1 MWFKAFLKPV
11 NIHLVHYKNLVYS
24 EEQWI
29 SWMDELAENDIVII
43 DDFISEELY
52 QTIIEFFSAIEEN
65 ERLKKAG
72 IGTSL
77 HYQIQKEV
85 RGDLIYWLDPE
96 RDKKLASFF
105 TLMEELRNKLGM
117 YCFISLSG
125 SEFHLAKYP
134 IGSKYERHID
144 QFNKR
149 SNRQITVLIYLNK
162 DWEKGNGGEL
172 KIYNKEGNILVEPIA
187 KRLLLFKSD
196 VIEHEVL
203 HTEVPRYSLSGWLLH
218 QPATLGSLLG

>member
-1 MWFKAFLKPV
+1 
-11 NIHLVHYKNLVYS
+11 
-24 EEQWI
+24 
-29 SWMDELAENDIVII
+29 MDELAEKDVVIVN
-43 DDFISEELY
+43 DFISDELY
-52 QTIIEFFSAIEEN
+52 KTIMDFFLAVEEN

-77 HYQIQKEV
+77 DYQIQKEV
-85 RGDLIYWLDPE
+85 RGDLIYWLDSE
-96 RDKKLASFF
+96 RDTPLDSFF
-105 TLMEELRNKLGM
+105 TLMEELREKLGM

-162 DWEKGNGGEL
+162 DWKKRNGGEL
-172 KIYNKEGNILVEPIA
+172 KIYNEEGSYLIEPIA

-203 HTEVPRYSLSGWLLH
+203 PTKVPRYSLSGWLLR
-218 QPATLGSLLG
+218 QPATLGGLLG

>member
-1 MWFKAFLKPV
+1 
-11 NIHLVHYKNLVYS
+11 
-24 EEQWI
+24 
-29 SWMDELAENDIVII
+29 MDELGQNDLVII

-52 QTIIEFFSAIEEN
+52 LTIIDFFSTIEES

-72 IGTSL
+72 IGTSQNF
-77 HYQIQKEV
+77 QIQKDV
-85 RGDLIYWLDPE
+85 RGDLIYWLDAE
-96 RDKKLASFF
+96 RDIQLTSFF
-105 TLMEELRNKLGM
+105 ELMEELREKLGM

-134 IGSKYERHID
+134 TGSRYEKHID

-162 DWEKGNGGEL
+162 DWKKENGGEL
-172 KIYNKEGNILVEPIA
+172 KIYNDEGSFLVEPLA

-203 HTEVPRYSLSGWLLH
+203 PTKVARYSLSGWLLH
-218 QPATLGSLLG
+218 QSAMLGSLLR

>member
-1 MWFKAFLKPV
+1 
-11 NIHLVHYKNLVYS
+11 
-24 EEQWI
+24 
-29 SWMDELAENDIVII
+29 MDELAEKDIVIV
-43 DDFISEELY
+43 DDFITEELY
-52 QTIIEFFSAIEEN
+52 QKMMEFFSEIEES

-72 IGTSL
+72 IGTSSDF
-77 HYQIQKEV
+77 QIQKEV

-96 RDKKLASFF
+96 RDKEMSPFF
-105 TLMEELRNKLGM
+105 ELMAELREKLGM

-134 IGSKYERHID
+134 TGSKYERHID
-144 QFNKR
+144 QFNNR

-162 DWEKGNGGEL
+162 NWKKGNGGEL
-172 KIYNKEGNILVEPIA
+172 KVYKEQESYLVEPIA

-203 HTEVPRYSLSGWLLH
+203 PTEVPRYSLSGWLLR
-218 QPATLGSLLG
+218 QPAALGSLLR

>member
-1 MWFKAFLKPV
+1 M
-11 NIHLVHYKNLVYS
+11 VYS
-24 EEQWI
+24 EEKWI
-29 SWMDELAENDIVII
+29 SWMDELSEKDVVIV
-43 DDFISEELY
+43 DDFISDELY
-52 QTIIEFFSAIEEN
+52 QTIMEFFLAVEEN

-77 HYQIQKEV
+77 DYQIQKEV

-96 RDKKLASFF
+96 RDKPLAPFF
-105 TLMEELRNKLGM
+105 GLMKELREKLGM

-134 IGSKYERHID
+134 IGSKYEKHID

-162 DWEKGNGGEL
+162 DWKKGNGGEL
-172 KIYNKEGNILVEPIA
+172 KVYNDTGSFLVEPIA
-187 KRLLLFKSD
+187 KRLLVFKSD

-203 HTEVPRYSLSGWLLH
+203 PTKVPRYSLSGWLLR
-218 QPATLGSLLG
+218 QPATLGGLLD